1 MYVIKN
7 ATVYTMSRRGV
18 VKKDIRLKDGK
29 IVEIGN
35 NLRARAGEKTINAKG
50 KIVTPGFVDAHS
62 HLGGFEVNGAG
73 EDLNEITNPLTP
85 ELDAY
90 YGVNPKSDDFKAAIA
105 QGITTSCLVP
115 GSANI
120 VGGLGMIMKSA
131 GKERLLKRAAVL
143 KGAMGINPKGCYA
156 PMNRAPM
163 TRMAIANMHR
173 DYLRRVKEYM
183 EKKEAAGDDKEKMP
197 PYDLGLEHGIP
208 VLKKEIAY
216 KIHSYMH
223 DSMTVLELAKEFDIL
238 ITIDHALG
246 ASDYLEELT
255 DKHVKGIIYGPTAE
269 PLFPGEGGKLDYE
282 ACVELDKRGVKV
294 ACMTDGPVSPKN
306 MLLFEIG
313 ECIRRGMSPVR
324 ALAMITSNAAKI
336 VDVFDRVG
344 SIEVGK
350 DADLLI
356 WSDVPMVATDAVLEK
371 VFIDGE
377 LINV

>member
-29 IVEIGN
+29 IVEIGD
-35 NLRARAGEKTINAKG
+35 NLRTRAGEKTINAKG

-120 VGGLGMIMKSA
+120 VGGLGMVMKSA
-131 GKERLLKRAAVL
+131 GKDRLLKRAAVL

-282 ACVELDKRGVKV
+282 ACIELDKRGVKV
-294 ACMTDGPVSPKN
+294 ACMTDGPVTPKN
-306 MLLFEIG
+306 MLLYEVG

-336 VDVFDRVG
+336 IDVFDRVG

-350 DADLLI
+350 DADILI

>member
-29 IVEIGN
+29 IVEIGD
-35 NLRARAGEKTINAKG
+35 NLRTRAGEKTINAKG

-90 YGVNPKSDDFKAAIA
+90 YGVNPESSDFKGAIE

-120 VGGLGMIMKSA
+120 VGGLGMVMKSA

-197 PYDLGLEHGIP
+197 TYDLGLEHGIP

-294 ACMTDGPVSPKN
+294 ACMTDGPVTPKN
-306 MLLFEIG
+306 MLLYEIG
-313 ECIRRGMSPVR
+313 ECVRRGMSPVR

-350 DADLLI
+350 DADILI

>member
-29 IVEIGN
+29 IVEIGD

-90 YGVNPKSDDFKAAIA
+90 YGVNPESIDFKGAIA

-120 VGGLGMIMKSA
+120 VGGLGMVMKSA
-131 GKERLLKRAAVL
+131 GKDRLLKRAAVL